1 MERPEVTPYNREHYK
16 VESVDKSGF
25 YTYVPK
31 KGYSELRAQEM
42 CFFINMK
49 PDTIHKLVCY
59 KCKICG
65 QWHLGHHGGKEMD
78 NDEKEKIK
86 KQYQK
91 WKIVHGFIKNNLN

>member
-31 KGYSELRAQEM
+31 KAYSELRAQEM

-49 PDTIHKLVCY
+49 PLSIIISLLLCLYLTYCSFQTSLF
-59 KCKICG
+59 
-65 QWHLGHHGGKEMD
+65 KELKAFGLKNILEYND
-78 NDEKEKIK
+78 NRR
-86 KQYQK
+86 
-91 WKIVHGFIKNNLN
+91 

>member
-1 MERPEVTPYNREHYK
+1 MERTEVTPYNREHYK
-16 VESVDKSGF
+16 IESVDKSGF

-31 KGYSELRAQEM
+31 KAYSELQAQQM

-49 PDTIHKLVCY
+49 PETIHKIVCY

-65 QWHLGHHGGKEMD
+65 QWHLGHHSGKVMD
-78 NDEKEKIK
+78 NEEKEKVK

-91 WKIVHGFIKNNLN
+91 WKVVHGFIKKII